1 MCNKIGS
8 KTHEY
13 KFKRQN
19 QNLWLCTG
27 ELIVIDP
34 RLISFRLANGNFIGP
49 RIGLHDDGK
58 MRLLPSEDHLTFSQ
72 DLIESISGENGWNTR
87 IAYDL
92 GLIQELADKILAS
105 GQIYQPLHLI
115 ADGDRLFP
123 MDGHRRVLAW
133 LFLASQETIISNVSA
148 IIKPLS
154 GGLTVRDL
162 EYQMLSYGTDSEKLS
177 VYDKAKLIRRHLHED
192 KLTGLDEEQSRQQ
205 FCEKTGWKQ
214 SEYDRTL
221 EISSMSSP
229 TLKAIEGKVSETTLH
244 KLVKQNN
251 LTLSEKES
259 VLLEAVNIA
268 EEKKIKA
275 TGQLVESVT
284 ANFIESK
291 NLTFL
296 DSDGI
301 VKPSDK
307 LEPKLIKLT
316 PKAKDIKYLLMTLA
330 NEGNA
335 RQTSNDTMTVDFPKE
350 LWEKVIDFAE
360 RL

>member
-1 MCNKIGS
+1 MSTNSRDKIRSYGS
-8 KTHEY
+8 A
-13 KFKRQN
+13 R
-19 QNLWLCTG
+19 G

-34 RLISFRLANGNFIGP
+34 RLISFRLANGDFIGP

-58 MRLLPSEDHLTFSQ
+58 MHVLPNETPLTFSQ

-87 IAYDL
+87 VTYDL
-92 GLIQELADKILAS
+92 ELIKELADKILAS
-105 GQIYQPLHLI
+105 GVIYQPLHLI

-133 LFLASQETIISNVSA
+133 LLLASQGTIIPNVLA
-148 IIKPLS
+148 IIKPLI

-192 KLTGLDEEQSRQQ
+192 RLTGLDEDQSRQQ
-205 FCEKTGWKQ
+205 FCDKTGWKKP
-214 SEYDRTL
+214 EYDRTL
-221 EISSMSSP
+221 EISSMSAP

-244 KLVKQNN
+244 NLVRKND
-251 LTLSEKES
+251 LTLSEKEN
-259 VLLEAVNIA
+259 VLLETVAIA
-268 EEKKIKA
+268 EKKGVKA

-291 NLTFL
+291 NPSFL
-296 DSDGI
+296 DPDGS
-301 VKPSDK
+301 VKPSDE
-307 LEPKLIKLT
+307 LEPKPVKRP
-316 PKAKDIKYLLMTLA
+316 PKAKEVKYLLMTLV

-335 RQTSNDTMTVDFPKE
+335 RHTDNNTMTVDFPKE
-350 LWEKVIDFAE
+350 LWGKVIDFVE
-360 RL
+360 RLS

>member
-1 MCNKIGS
+1 MSTNSRDKIRTYGS
-8 KTHEY
+8 A
-13 KFKRQN
+13 R
-19 QNLWLCTG
+19 G

-34 RLISFRLANGNFIGP
+34 RLISFRLANRGFIGP

-58 MRLLPSEDHLTFSQ
+58 MHVLPNEIPLTFSQ

-92 GLIQELADKILAS
+92 ELIQELADRILAS
-105 GQIYQPLHLI
+105 GVIHQPLHLI

-133 LFLASQETIISNVSA
+133 LLLASQGMPIPNVLA

-177 VYDKAKLIRRHLHED
+177 VYDKAKLIRRHLQED
-192 KLTGLDEEQSRQQ
+192 RLEGYTEEQSCQE
-205 FCEKTGWKQ
+205 FCKKTGWKK

-229 TLKAIEGKVSETTLH
+229 TLKAIEGKVSETALH
-244 KLVKQNN
+244 NLVRKNE
-251 LTLSEKES
+251 LTLSEKENI
-259 VLLEAVNIA
+259 LLEAVNIA
-268 EEKKIKA
+268 EEKRIKT

-291 NLTFL
+291 NPTFL
-296 DSDGI
+296 DSDGS
-301 VKPSDK
+301 VKPSDE
-307 LEPKLIKLT
+307 LEPKLIKLP
-316 PKAKDIKYLLMTLA
+316 PKAKEAKHLLFNLA

-335 RQTSNDTMTVDFPKE
+335 RQTDDNTMTVDFPKE
-350 LWEKVIDFAE
+350 LWEKVIDFVE
-360 RL
+360 RLS

>member
-1 MCNKIGS
+1 MRDKIRTYGS
-8 KTHEY
+8 A
-13 KFKRQN
+13 R
-19 QNLWLCTG
+19 G
-27 ELIVIDP
+27 ELIVVNP
-34 RLISFRLANGNFIGP
+34 HLISFRLANGDFIGP

-58 MRLLPSEDHLTFSQ
+58 MHVLPNENHLTFSQ
-72 DLIESISGENGWNTR
+72 DLIEAISGESGWNTR

-92 GLIQELADKILAS
+92 ELIKELADKILAA
-105 GQIYQPLHLI
+105 GTIHQPLHLI

-133 LFLASQETIISNVSA
+133 LFLASQEIIIPNVSA
-148 IIKPLS
+148 IIKPLT

-192 KLTGLDEEQSRQQ
+192 RLSGLEEEQSRQQ
-205 FCEKTGWKQ
+205 FCDKTGWKK

-244 KLVKQNN
+244 NLVRKND

-259 VLLEAVNIA
+259 VLLETVAIA
-268 EEKKIKA
+268 EEKGIKA
-275 TGQLVESVT
+275 TGELVESVT

-291 NLTFL
+291 NPSFL
-296 DSDGI
+296 DSDGN
-301 VKPSDK
+301 VKLSDK
-307 LEPKLIKLT
+307 IEPKLIKLT
-316 PKAKDIKYLLMTLA
+316 PKAKEIKYLLITLV

-335 RQTSNDTMTVDFPKE
+335 RQTDDNTMSVDFPKE
-350 LWEKVIDFAE
+350 LWEKVIDFVE
-360 RL
+360 RLS

>member
-1 MCNKIGS
+1 MSTNSRDKIRSYGS
-8 KTHEY
+8 A
-13 KFKRQN
+13 R
-19 QNLWLCTG
+19 G
-27 ELIVIDP
+27 ELIVVDP
-34 RLISFRLANGNFIGP
+34 KLISFRLANGDFIGP
-49 RIGLHDDGK
+49 RIGLYDDGK
-58 MRLLPSEDHLTFSQ
+58 MHVLPNENHLTFSQ
-72 DLIESISGENGWNTR
+72 DLIEAISGESGWNTR

-92 GLIQELADKILAS
+92 ELIKELADKILAA
-105 GQIYQPLHLI
+105 GTIHQPLHLI

-133 LFLASQETIISNVSA
+133 LFLASQEIIIPNVSA
-148 IIKPLS
+148 IIKPLT

-192 KLTGLDEEQSRQQ
+192 RLSGLEEEQSRQQ
-205 FCEKTGWKQ
+205 FCDKTGWKK

-244 KLVKQNN
+244 NLVRKND

-259 VLLEAVNIA
+259 VLLETVAIA

-275 TGQLVESVT
+275 TGQLVESVA

-291 NLTFL
+291 NPSFL
-296 DSDGI
+296 DSDGN

-307 LEPKLIKLT
+307 IEPKPIKLT
-316 PKAKDIKYLLMTLA
+316 PKAKEIRYLLITLV

-335 RQTSNDTMTVDFPKE
+335 RQTDDNTMSVDFPKE
-350 LWEKVIDFAE
+350 LWEKVIDFVE
-360 RL
+360 RLS

>member
-1 MCNKIGS
+1 MSANSRDKIRSYGS
-8 KTHEY
+8 A
-13 KFKRQN
+13 R
-19 QNLWLCTG
+19 G
-27 ELIVIDP
+27 EVIMVDP
-34 RLISFRLANGNFIGP
+34 RLISFRLANGDFIGP

-58 MRLLPSEDHLTFSQ
+58 MHVLPNEIPLTFSQ

-92 GLIQELADKILAS
+92 DLIQELADKILSS
-105 GQIYQPLHLI
+105 GTIYQPLHLV

-133 LFLASQETIISNVSA
+133 LLLASQGMIIPNVLA

-162 EYQMLSYGTDSEKLS
+162 EYQMLSYGTNSEKLS
-177 VYDKAKLIRRHLHED
+177 VYDKAKLIKRHLHED
-192 KLTGLDEEQSRQQ
+192 KLVGLTEEQSRQQ
-205 FCEKTGWKQ
+205 FCEKTGWKK

-221 EISSMSSP
+221 EISSMSAL

-244 KLVKQNN
+244 TLVRKNE
-251 LTLSEKES
+251 LTLSEKEN
-259 VLLEAVNIA
+259 VLLETVAIA
-268 EEKKIKA
+268 EEKGVKA

-284 ANFIESK
+284 ANFVESK
-291 NLTFL
+291 NPTFL
-296 DSDGI
+296 DPDGN
-301 VKPSDK
+301 VKPSDE
-307 LEPKLIKLT
+307 LEPKPIKLT
-316 PKAKDIKYLLMTLA
+316 PKAKEIKYLLITLA

-335 RQTSNDTMTVDFPKE
+335 RQTGNDAMTVDFPKE

-360 RL
+360 RLV

>member
-1 MCNKIGS
+1 MSTNSRDKIRTYGS
-8 KTHEY
+8 A
-13 KFKRQN
+13 R
-19 QNLWLCTG
+19 G

-34 RLISFRLANGNFIGP
+34 RLISFRLANGDFIGP

-58 MRLLPSEDHLTFSQ
+58 MRLLPNETHLIFSQ

-87 IAYDL
+87 VTYDL
-92 GLIQELADKILAS
+92 ELIQGLADKILAS
-105 GQIYQPLHLI
+105 GQIYQPLHLV

-133 LFLASQETIISNVSA
+133 LLLASQETIIRNVPA
-148 IIKPLS
+148 TIKLLAS
-154 GGLTVRDL
+154 GLTVRDL

-177 VYDKAKLIRRHLHED
+177 VYDKAKLIRRHLQED
-192 KLTGLDEEQSRQQ
+192 RLEGLTEEQSSQQ
-205 FCEKTGWKQ
+205 FCEKTGWKK

-244 KLVKQNN
+244 KLVRQNN

-259 VLLEAVNIA
+259 VLLEAVNIS
-268 EEKKIKA
+268 EEKGIKA

-291 NLTFL
+291 NPTFL
-296 DSDGI
+296 DIDGNVKLSDET
-301 VKPSDK
+301 
-307 LEPKLIKLT
+307 EPKPVKLT
-316 PKAKDIKYLLMTLA
+316 PKAKDIKYLLITLV

-335 RQTSNDTMTVDFPKE
+335 RQTSDDTMTVDFPKE
-350 LWEKVIDFAE
+350 LWEKVIDFAN
-360 RL
+360 RLS

>member
-1 MCNKIGS
+1 MRDKIRTYGS
-8 KTHEY
+8 A
-13 KFKRQN
+13 R
-19 QNLWLCTG
+19 G
-27 ELIVIDP
+27 ELIVVNP
-34 RLISFRLANGNFIGP
+34 HLISFRLANGDFIGP

-58 MRLLPSEDHLTFSQ
+58 MHVLPNENHLTFSQ
-72 DLIESISGENGWNTR
+72 DLIEAISGESGWNTR

-92 GLIQELADKILAS
+92 ELIKELADKILAS
-105 GQIYQPLHLI
+105 GTIHQPLHLI

-133 LFLASQETIISNVSA
+133 LFLASQEIIIPNVSA
-148 IIKPLS
+148 IIKPLT

-192 KLTGLDEEQSRQQ
+192 RLSGLEEEQSRQQ
-205 FCEKTGWKQ
+205 FCDKTGWKK

-244 KLVKQNN
+244 NLVRKND

-259 VLLEAVNIA
+259 VLLETVAIA
-268 EEKKIKA
+268 EEKGIKA
-275 TGQLVESVT
+275 TGELVESVT

-291 NLTFL
+291 NPSFL
-296 DSDGI
+296 DSDGN
-301 VKPSDK
+301 VKPGDK
-307 LEPKLIKLT
+307 IEPKPIKLT
-316 PKAKDIKYLLMTLA
+316 PKAKEVRYLLITLV

-335 RQTSNDTMTVDFPKE
+335 KQTGDNTMSVDFPKE
-350 LWEKVIDFAE
+350 LWEKIIDFVE
-360 RL
+360 RLS